1 MPWLIREDVARA
13 VVYNRWLDVMWSN
26 SAGRATFPPS
36 QVQTYPVVL
45 PRWETFAP

>member
-13 VVYNRWLDVMWSN
+13 VSLNRWLDVLWTTPV
-26 SAGRATFPPS
+26 GRATFPPS
-36 QVQTYPVVL
+36 QFVALPVIL